1 MESSGADGISNI
13 IELAVGVACLL
24 AGGGM
29 WRKPGLRWIGALVIV
44 AGLAAVIHA
53 VLALT

>member
-1 MESSGADGISNI
+1 MQTSGPDGISNI

-24 AGGGM
+24 AGGRM
-29 WRKPGLRWIGALVIV
+29 SRKPGLRWVGALMIV

-53 VLALT
+53 VIALL

>member
-1 MESSGADGISNI
+1 VESSGPDWISNI
-13 IELAVGVACLL
+13 IELAVGMACLL

-29 WRKPGLRWIGALVIV
+29 WRKPGLRWVGVLVIV

-53 VLALT
+53 VWALV